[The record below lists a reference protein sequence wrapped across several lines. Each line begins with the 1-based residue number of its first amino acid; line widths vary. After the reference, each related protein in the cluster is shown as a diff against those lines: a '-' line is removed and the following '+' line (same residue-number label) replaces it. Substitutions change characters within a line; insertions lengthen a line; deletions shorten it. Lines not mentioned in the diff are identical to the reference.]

1 MDHARARFNMVENS
15 IRTNKVTDPNVVE
28 AMQSVPREAYVPQ
41 ARQGIAYFD
50 EDIPLGAG
58 RFLMDAMVL
67 ARLLQEARVEKS
79 DVALIIGTGLGYSA
93 AVVAALADTV
103 VAIESDAAMVAAASD
118 TLTAH
123 GVDNAIVIEAP
134 LTGGYAKQAPFDLV
148 LFDGAVTQVPPVIF
162 DQLGEGGR
170 LVAVVKK
177 PGHVAQAFLY
187 EKQDGVIGEVVL
199 FDAAVPLL
207 PGFGPVEDFVF

>member
-67 ARLLQEARVEKS
+67 ARLLQEAAVEKS
-79 DVALIIGTGLGYSA
+79 DVALIIGAGLGYSA

-103 VAIESDAAMVAAASD
+103 VAIESDAAMAAGASE
-118 TLTAH
+118 TLTGN

-134 LTGGYAKQAPFDLV
+134 LAGGYPKQAPFDLV
-148 LFDGAVTQVPPVIF
+148 LFDGAVTQVPSAIF

-170 LVAVVKK
+170 LLAVVKE
-177 PGHVAQAFLY
+177 PGQVARALLHKK
-187 EKQDGVIGEVVL
+187 EGGVVGEVVL

-207 PGFGPVEDFVF
+207 PGFEPVEEFVF

>member
-15 IRTNKVTDPNVVE
+15 IRTNKVTDPSVVE

-41 ARQGIAYFD
+41 SKQGIAYFD
-50 EDIPLGAG
+50 EDIPLGNG

-67 ARLLQEARVEKS
+67 ARLLQEGTVEKS

-93 AVVAALADTV
+93 AIVAALVDTV
-103 VAIESDAAMVAAASD
+103 VAIESDAAMAARASE
-118 TLTAH
+118 TLTDN

-134 LTGGYAKQAPFDLV
+134 LADGYPKQAPFDLV
-148 LFDGAVTQVPPVIF
+148 LFDGAVTQVPSAIF

-177 PGHVAQAFLY
+177 PGQVAQAVLY
-187 EKQDGVIGEVVL
+187 EKQDGVMGEVVL

-207 PGFGPVEDFVF
+207 PGFDPVEEFVF